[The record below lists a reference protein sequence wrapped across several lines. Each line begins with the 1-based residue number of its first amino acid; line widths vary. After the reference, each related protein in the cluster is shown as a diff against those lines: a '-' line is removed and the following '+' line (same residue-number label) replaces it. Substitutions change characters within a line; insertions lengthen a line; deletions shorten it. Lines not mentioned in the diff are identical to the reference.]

1 LIRSS
6 SNSPFQA
13 RGNAGFYFARHP
25 ARSGHHGRHR
35 NPAAIARNISPMK
48 KTAPLFL
55 LALLFPLAGHAQ
67 QTFNSSAGPLKVD
80 TVARGLVHPWAL
92 AFLPDGRMLVTERP
106 GRMRVVSRD
115 GALSQPLAGVP
126 RVFAVSQG
134 GLFDVAL
141 DRDFTRNR
149 TIYFTYAE
157 PFEGGGRTAL
167 ARAQLDL
174 DPTPA
179 LTAVN
184 VIYRQQGPAS
194 RGPHFGGRIAQSADG
209 NLFVSNGEH
218 FSGRDMAQTLDND
231 LGKIVRITPEGAAPK
246 DNPFVSRGGARAEIW
261 SYGHRNP
268 QGLAI
273 NPADGSLWEQEHGAM
288 GGDEVNLVAPGK
300 NYGWPLVS
308 YGVNYDGSPVGTGK
322 QRADGIEDPLWH
334 WTPSIAPSG
343 MAFYT
348 GDLFPAWKGSLFNGA
363 LKFQL
368 LSRLE
373 INGRRVVKEERL
385 LQGLGERI
393 RDVRQGPDGA
403 LYLLTDND
411 AGRILRVSPAK

>member
-1 LIRSS
+1 
-6 SNSPFQA
+6 
-13 RGNAGFYFARHP
+13 
-25 ARSGHHGRHR
+25 
-35 NPAAIARNISPMK
+35 MK

-106 GRMRVVSRD
+106 GRMRVVSHD

-261 SYGHRNP
+261 SYGHRNM
-268 QGLAI
+268 QGLAL
-273 NPADGSLWEQEHGAM
+273 NPATGKVWEQEHGPR
-288 GGDEVNLVAPGK
+288 GGDEINIPQAGK

-308 YGVNYDGSPVGTGK
+308 FGVNYDGTPVGTGK
-322 QRADGIEDPLWH
+322 SEGPGLEQPIWH

-343 MAFYT
+343 LAFYT

-363 LKFQL
+363 LAAQMDLVVSVDTSVLHLACALARPTWLCNRFDSCWRWGI
-368 LSRLE
+368 SRTDAAWYPTL
-373 INGRRVVKEERL
+373 
-385 LQGLGERI
+385 RI
-393 RDVRQGPDGA
+393 FRQRAFGDWSPVIADVAASLAAAAASRDALRAGA
-403 LYLLTDND
+403 Q
-411 AGRILRVSPAK
+411 AP